1 MVSPLFR
8 RSLRDAIS
16 SRIWEELAGLLAG
29 PTFDVD
35 QTFAWRRERAM
46 DAMRRDTWLFALSL
60 TWLAFLV
67 IAIAYLLVV
76 MR

>member
-1 MVSPLFR
+1 MN
-8 RSLRDAIS
+8 
-16 SRIWEELAGLLAG
+16 
-29 PTFDVD
+29 
-35 QTFAWRRERAM
+35 
-46 DAMRRDTWLFALSL
+46 AMRRDTWLFALSL